1 MGKIDVIKLKKSKVE
16 YVERFGGRKGK
27 WEIM

>member
-1 MGKIDVIKLKKSKVE
+1 MHVITIIKKENNLGHMGE
-16 YVERFGGRKGK
+16 FGGRKGK